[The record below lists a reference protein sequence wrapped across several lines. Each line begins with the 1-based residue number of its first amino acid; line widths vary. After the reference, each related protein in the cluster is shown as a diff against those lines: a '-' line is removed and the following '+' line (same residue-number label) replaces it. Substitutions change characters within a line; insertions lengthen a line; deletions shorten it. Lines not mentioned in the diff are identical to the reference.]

1 MLCSHLGQGLLHL
14 GRYSLLREEKKKGLL
29 FSQQGVTQ
37 DLPEEIVEP
46 SPKQAFGGCVPGN
59 KLL

>member
-1 MLCSHLGQGLLHL
+1 MLPPGSRVIISRRHC
-14 GRYSLLREEKKKGLL
+14 LLREEKKKGLL

-37 DLPEEIVEP
+37 VLPEELVELP
-46 SPKQAFGGCVPGN
+46 LSRHLEAVPGN